1 MQKNSSETKAGPNK
15 AVKYLLAAF
24 VAVSIGAAIYK
35 ALPCCSGDSQSASPE
50 AAAAP
55 VETAAAP
62 AVAAPV
68 ASETATPAPAV
79 KTVTAVAQ
87 ASAAPAKT
95 AQKTAVVY
103 YFYTTARCYSCNLIE
118 KYTKEAVAKHFAQ
131 PYNGWRVEFKGLNLD
146 DEANKHFVQ
155 DYWLNS
161 KSVVVQKFEGDKP
174 LNWGMLKS
182 VWQLLGDQEKFMDYI
197 AVETRKVLDAK

>member
-1 MQKNSSETKAGPNK
+1 MQKNSSEVKPGPSK
-15 AVKYLLAAF
+15 AVKYILSAF

-35 ALPCCSGDSQSASPE
+35 ALPCCSGDSQAAAPE

-55 VETAAAP
+55 ASPAKPAP
-62 AVAAPV
+62 AAK
-68 ASETATPAPAV
+68 TAPAV
-79 KTVTAVAQ
+79 KRAE
-87 ASAAPAKT
+87 AAPPKT

-118 KYTKEAVAKHFAQ
+118 KYTKEAVARHFAQ
-131 PYNGWRVEFKGLNLD
+131 PYNGWRVEFKALNLD
-146 DEANKHFVQ
+146 DEANVHFTR

-161 KSVVVQKFEGDKP
+161 KSVVVQKFEGDRP

-182 VWQLLGDQEKFMDYI
+182 VWQLLGDQEKFMDYV

>member
-1 MQKNSSETKAGPNK
+1 M
-15 AVKYLLAAF
+15 KYVLAAF

-35 ALPCCSGDSQSASPE
+35 ALPCCSGDSP

-55 VETAAAP
+55 VTAGAP
-62 AVAAPV
+62 AELAQ
-68 ASETATPAPAV
+68 TAPAAKPALAV
-79 KTVTAVAQ
+79 KQ
-87 ASAAPAKT
+87 ASVPPAKI

-118 KYTKEAVAKHFAQ
+118 SYTREAVDKHFAQ

-146 DEANKHFVQ
+146 EEVNRHFTQ

-161 KSVVVQKFEGDKP
+161 KSVVVQKFEGGKP
-174 LNWGMLKS
+174 LNWGMLQS
-182 VWQLLGDQEKFMDYI
+182 VWQLLGDKEKFMNYV
-197 AVETRKVLDAK
+197 AVETRKVLDSK